1 MSADEPDLAMLSIE
15 VAYAS
20 ETQQA
25 LLECKVP
32 AGTTVRQ
39 AFVQSGIEQHVEALT
54 PNMLATIPLGVFSRL
69 VRNPDVQQL
78 VGGERIEG
86 YRPLKCDPK
95 QMRRMRA
102 AQRPLR

>member
-1 MSADEPDLAMLSIE
+1 MLAIE

-25 LLECKVP
+25 LLRCEVP
-32 AGTTVRQ
+32 MGTTVRQ
-39 AFVQSGIEQHVEALT
+39 AFMQSGIERHIDTLAQT
-54 PNMLATIPLGVFSRL
+54 DLATVPLGVFSRP
-69 VRNPDVQQL
+69 VRDPESQRL

-102 AQRPLR
+102 ARKPLR